1 MGDDGIDGADFVDGI
16 EFGLVINWSLV
27 WPIDIGGKGSVWLL
41 EMEVLGVHA
50 VGAVDGCGSA
60 YAEDGVPAD
69 FHHGIVGKRHP
80 TPVIDGAEIL
90 GRAKRQSR
98 AEISWIVMVSTNESN
113 PVVGLRET
121 FATSLVDVL
130 VIARL
135 FEAKATVARHDN
147 QCVCHH
153 ILYATLVDELREVAM
168 DVATYHDA
176 FGVGE
181 IKYILYH
188 ATNGLM

>member
-1 MGDDGIDGADFVDGI
+1 MGDDSIDSTDFIDGI
-16 EFGLVINWSLV
+16 ELCFVINRALV
-27 WPIDIGGKGSVWLL
+27 GPIDIGDKWGVWLL

-60 YAEDGVPAD
+60 HAEDGVPAG
-69 FHHGIVGKRHP
+69 FHHRIVGERHP
-80 TPVIDGAEIL
+80 TSVLDGLEIL

-98 AEISWIVMVSTNESN
+98 AEIGRVVVIATNESN

-121 FATSLVDVL
+121 LATSLVDVL

-153 ILYATLVDELREVAM
+153 ILYATLVDKLREVAM